1 MRILRVI
8 GGFLHVLS
16 IFFHPYPVHTS
27 HVTQDKHSQAVCQ
40 ELKKLNCLFISDD
53 TATVGALKIAR
64 SAANT
69 NNGQFPDPGREERQ
83 RRDNKSDQS
92 VRENGAKCGTSSETS
107 SDRNSNVWDK
117 QSSEKRYQSLSSCQ
131 PAPNNSFLWNKS
143 NRVASEYQNRLS
155 STIAEEEEL
164 YDDVQNCHTYSEIR
178 KRDHYDSVRRS
189 SISKST
195 ENLTESK
202 RTSQIYMSAEN
213 LTYDDV
219 SNVRTEVIPHDE
231 DEDLDTT
238 DEEAGVNFHHHAD
251 LVTATPAVILE
262 DGALDS
268 LTVIYDDIRRQENNN
283 NNSRREEKTQEPDQL
298 TLYESIA
305 GSLLRLD
312 KIEVNF

>member
-1 MRILRVI
+1 M
-8 GGFLHVLS
+8 
-16 IFFHPYPVHTS
+16 
-27 HVTQDKHSQAVCQ
+27 
-40 ELKKLNCLFISDD
+40 
-53 TATVGALKIAR
+53 AR
-64 SAANT
+64 SGANT
-69 NNGQFPDPGREERQ
+69 NNGLFPGSRREERLGHN
-83 RRDNKSDQS
+83 NKTDQS
-92 VRENGAKCGTSSETS
+92 VRENGAKCDTFCETS
-107 SDRNSNVWDK
+107 SDSNSNVWNK
-117 QSSEKRYQSLSSCQ
+117 QSSEKRSQSLTSCQ

-143 NRVASEYQNRLS
+143 NRVSTEYQTRVS
-155 STIAEEEEL
+155 STIAEEEEQL

-178 KRDHYDSVRRS
+178 KRDSFDDVRQS
-189 SISKST
+189 NISKST
-195 ENLTESK
+195 ENLTECK

-219 SNVRTEVIPHDE
+219 SNVRTEMIPHDD

-268 LTVIYDDIRRQENNN
+268 LTVIYDDIRRQENIINN
-283 NNSRREEKTQEPDQL
+283 NNKREEKTQDPDQL

>member
-16 IFFHPYPVHTS
+16 IFFHPCPVHTS
-27 HVTQDKHSQAVCQ
+27 HMTQDKHSRAVCQ

-69 NNGQFPDPGREERQ
+69 NNGHFPGPGREERQ

-117 QSSEKRYQSLSSCQ
+117 QSSEKRSQSLSSCQ

-143 NRVASEYQNRLS
+143 NGVASEYQNRLS

-202 RTSQIYMSAEN
+202 RASQIYMSAEN

-219 SNVRTEVIPHDE
+219 SNVRTEMITHD
-231 DEDLDTT
+231 DEDLDIRHE
-238 DEEAGVNFHHHAD
+238 DAGVDFHHHGD

-268 LTVIYDDIRRQENNN
+268 LSVIYDDIRRQENNN
-283 NNSRREEKTQEPDQL
+283 RSEEDQL

-312 KIEVNF
+312 KIEVSYFRFT

>member
-1 MRILRVI
+1 M
-8 GGFLHVLS
+8 
-16 IFFHPYPVHTS
+16 
-27 HVTQDKHSQAVCQ
+27 
-40 ELKKLNCLFISDD
+40 
-53 TATVGALKIAR
+53 AR

-69 NNGQFPDPGREERQ
+69 NNGHFPDPGREERQ

-117 QSSEKRYQSLSSCQ
+117 QSSEKRSQSLSSCQ

-155 STIAEEEEL
+155 STIAEEEL

-213 LTYDDV
+213 LTYDDI
-219 SNVRTEVIPHDE
+219 SNVRTDMITHDE
-231 DEDLDTT
+231 EDLDNE
-238 DEEAGVNFHHHAD
+238 DAGVDFHRHGD

-268 LTVIYDDIRRQENNN
+268 LSVIYDDIRRQENNN
-283 NNSRREEKTQEPDQL
+283 RSEEDQL

-312 KIEVNF
+312 KIEVSCFRFT